1 MRVLL
6 QHSVAG
12 TGLSKTRELSPTAVL
27 PSVLACFDPRLSRG
41 FLSRRLSHTRVFL
54 QERTR
59 RVISFHDTFFRPNK
73 RGRKLS
79 SRLSLSLSLSLSVSS
94 PCCSTRWKESMCAE
108 VVKGGGCRCATVA
121 AEDFLFQSGCLERC
135 SLVLSP
141 GYFREVTRYD
151 VCVFTFASSLG

>member
-79 SRLSLSLSLSLSVSS
+79 SRLSLSLSLSLSLVPLLFDSLKRIDV
-94 PCCSTRWKESMCAE
+94 C
-108 VVKGGGCRCATVA
+108 GGCKRRRLQVCNCCGRG
-121 AEDFLFQSGCLERC
+121 FSFSERMPRAMFAC
-135 SLVLSP
+135 
-141 GYFREVTRYD
+141 FIAW
-151 VCVFTFASSLG
+151 VFSRSYAV